1 MKKAKFTAN
10 GMKQIIDSGYKLFDK
25 QTNIICDGN
34 VIANTEFGNFIR
46 PWKEIECNGRTNPP
60 GHLTKFD
67 LEAFEPHRIPKR
79 LLDFLLD
86 KNRDKAV
93 ILYMFFVVKNKHI
106 VPFSFVIT
114 SSDYKLIDYAIIVRH
129 GQSWMKLYK
138 ATMEAISYITD

>member
-1 MKKAKFTAN
+1 MKKAKFTAD

-46 PWKEIECNGRTNPP
+46 PWKETECNGRTYSP

-67 LEAFEPHRIPKR
+67 LEAFEPHLIPKSLLKR
-79 LLDFLLD
+79 LLD
-86 KNRDKAV
+86 KERDASV
-93 ILYMFFVVKNKHI
+93 ILYMFFVIKNKHI

-114 SSDYKLIDYAIIVRH
+114 SSDHKLIDYAIILRY
-129 GQSWMKLYK
+129 GQSRMKLHK